1 MSHKLEILWNPW
13 RYEYIKSIS
22 KRHEKKK
29 CIFCEMIKRRDDEAY
44 IIYRGKYSFIVLN
57 AYPYNSG
64 HLMIAPYRH
73 VASYEELSNDEI
85 REISLLLKHI
95 IPVLRESFKPDGF
108 NIGINIGRAAG
119 AGVEGHIHIH
129 VVPRWVGD
137 ANFMTVISATKTL
150 PIALEETYKILKSKW
165 IEKYGEEAL
174 DL

>member
-1 MSHKLEILWNPW
+1 MVHQFKILWNPW
-13 RYEYIKSIS
+13 RYEYIKVITG
-22 KRHEKKK
+22 KERGR
-29 CIFCEMIKRRDDEAY
+29 CIFCEMPRKGDEEAY

-64 HLMIAPYRH
+64 HVMIAPYRH
-73 VASYEELSNDEI
+73 VNTYEKLNNEEI
-85 REISLLLKHI
+85 MEISLLIKRIL
-95 IPVLRESFKPDGF
+95 PVIREVFKPDGF

-137 ANFMTVISATKTL
+137 SNFMSVIGSTKTL
-150 PIALEETYKILKSKW
+150 PIALEETYRLLKSKW

-174 DL
+174 DH